1 MIKRYNDKKNVA
13 GLVIRI
19 ERERRGVKPT
29 ELCRKLELKRI
40 YINREELYR
49 MEHNQMM
56 IKDFEVVAIF
66 QVLHADLN
74 VLKSFIES

>member
-1 MIKRYNDKKNVA
+1 
-13 GLVIRI
+13 
-19 ERERRGVKPT
+19 
-29 ELCRKLELKRI
+29 LKGI
-40 YINREELYR
+40 YISREELYR